1 MSVILSI
8 SIYQIRISKLEFW
21 NINKYMQM
29 FLLDANIKRIL
40 FSKHVNFSEQYMW
53 IWIVKVRQT

>member
-40 FSKHVNFSEQYMW
+40 FSKTCEFELWRYVELKISHAL
-53 IWIVKVRQT
+53 K